1 MARISTYPVDGTI
14 TSDDKLLGSN
24 GDDTDKTVSFN
35 IDDIKAYINSG
46 EGGAGVSSI
55 VAGTNV
61 TISPSGG
68 TGAVTINSASGAV
81 SSIVA
86 GQGITTSSSTGNVTV
101 SLSNL
106 GPLILTPTP
115 LTVSPGQTIVIDGGY
130 EDVSMFKLS
139 WSGATGTMVID
150 LPSAAANLNRVIR
163 FVSDSTF
170 TGSNHKVHITP
181 AGGNRLD
188 GSTTYYEINKDYEGV
203 QVWSDGTEWFIIQK
217 KA

>member
-1 MARISTYPVDGTI
+1 MARISTYPIDGNI
-14 TSDDKLLGSN
+14 TSVDKLVGTD
-24 GDDTDKTVSFN
+24 GDNTNATVNFN
-35 IDDIKAYINSG
+35 MDDIKAYINSG

-68 TGAVTINSASGAV
+68 TGAVTINAASGAV
-81 SSIVA
+81 YSIVA
-86 GQGITTSSSTGNVTV
+86 GQGITTSSTTGNVTV

-106 GPLILTPTP
+106 GPLILTSTP
-115 LTVSPGQTIVIDGGY
+115 LTVSPGQTIIIDGGS
-130 EDVSMFKLS
+130 EEVSMFKLS
-139 WSGATGTMVID
+139 WSGSPGTMVID
-150 LPSAAANLNRVIR
+150 LPSAAENLNRVIR